1 METLPHQEPVA
12 LIQCL
17 GLKAGPLNRV
27 IIAHMLCLQ
36 HPGTKQGWHRGHSR
50 LTLRFLSTLTHTI
63 HLTRDYLPRYKK
75 TNLCIKGI
83 VSAIKI
89 ALPAFSEMSK
99 HNLICLLP
107 QPAVARAQPRVNG
120 FSELLKDQTEHG
132 VCSSSHSSL
141 VKRCFSSHKNID
153 FSS

>member
-63 HLTRDYLPRYKK
+63 RLTRDYLPRYKK
-75 TNLCIKGI
+75 KPICVLKELSQPSNS
-83 VSAIKI
+83 SASI
-89 ALPAFSEMSK
+89 F
-99 HNLICLLP
+99 
-107 QPAVARAQPRVNG
+107 R
-120 FSELLKDQTEHG
+120 D
-132 VCSSSHSSL
+132 
-141 VKRCFSSHKNID
+141 VKA
-153 FSS
+153 